1 MINKTTLDIE
11 NSKPCSI
18 PADNLFMTYVF
29 AKRMLCILNVC
40 NTYGI
45 Y

>member
-1 MINKTTLDIE
+1 MINKTTDTE

-18 PADNLFMTYVF
+18 PADNLFMMYVF

-40 NTYGI
+40 YTYGI